1 MTEIAKRD
9 AVEPEESE
17 FFDSAE
23 EIFAVNDVEI
33 RPVFV
38 AQWGKKVRLKMMT
51 AMERD
56 QFEASTVDNRG
67 GKQKPNLANLRA
79 RLVSRCV
86 VNAKGELLF
95 TSGYVSRL
103 GAEKSAAAID
113 FLFQECQKLN
123 GFTKEDIEEL
133 VEDFEEGTASASST
147 A

>member
-1 MTEIAKRD
+1 MTEIVKAE
-9 AVEPEESE
+9 AVESE
-17 FFDSAE
+17 YFDTAE
-23 EIFAVNDVEI
+23 EIFAVDDVVI
-33 RPVFV
+33 KPVAV
-38 AQWGKKVRLKMMT
+38 PQWGGKKVRLKMMT

-113 FLFQECQKLN
+113 FLFQECQRLN

-133 VEDFEEGTASASST
+133 VEDFDQGTDSASST

>member
-1 MTEIAKRD
+1 MTELVKTVA
-9 AVEPEESE
+9 AEEPE
-17 FFDSAE
+17 FFDTAE
-23 EIFAVNDVEI
+23 EIFAIDDMEV

-38 AQWGKKVRLKMMT
+38 PQWGRKVRLKMMT

-56 QFEASTVDNRG
+56 QFEASTVDQRG

-86 VNAKGELLF
+86 VNAKGEPLF

-113 FLFQECQKLN
+113 FLFQQCQKLN

-133 VEDFEEGTASASST
+133 AEDFGEGTDSASST

>member
-1 MTEIAKRD
+1 MTETVKAE
-9 AVEPEESE
+9 AVESE
-17 FFDSAE
+17 YFDTAE
-23 EIFAVNDVEI
+23 EIFAVDDVVI
-33 RPVFV
+33 KPVAV
-38 AQWGKKVRLKMMT
+38 PQWGGKKVRLKMMT

-113 FLFQECQKLN
+113 FLFQECQRLN

-133 VEDFEEGTASASST
+133 VEDFDQGTDSASST

>member
-1 MTEIAKRD
+1 MTETVKAE
-9 AVEPEESE
+9 AVESE
-17 FFDSAE
+17 FFDTAE
-23 EIFAVNDVEI
+23 EIFAVDDVVI
-33 RPVFV
+33 KPVAV
-38 AQWGKKVRLKMMT
+38 PQWGGKKVRLKMMT

-113 FLFQECQKLN
+113 FLFQECQRLN

-133 VEDFEEGTASASST
+133 VEDFDQGTDSASST